1 MLKVIRR
8 LPFTLILLA
17 ILGLV
22 ALLTETHNAALSE
35 AWLTRLGFAP
45 NDLWLLRFER
55 LVTSAV
61 VTYGGKVFWEA
72 LFMIL
77 LSVGLAEW
85 LAGTRRAALTFWG
98 VHLLVLLIESLLL
111 AIPLRLWGGVTGEAI
126 SLARDVGPS
135 AGYFACLG
143 LACACLPG
151 RWRWISLVL
160 ILGGLV
166 FAFFLPPG
174 QGEAELVKIL
184 ADIAHLLAFPL
195 GWLSLGIRTR
205 ADKDHRG
212 KRRIF

>member
-1 MLKVIRR
+1 MFKVIRR
-8 LPFTLILLA
+8 LPFTLMMLA
-17 ILGLV
+17 VLVLV

-35 AWLTRLGFAP
+35 VWLACLGFAP

-72 LFMIL
+72 LCMTL

-85 LAGTRRAALTFWG
+85 LAGTRRAVLTFWG

-111 AIPLRLWGGVTGEAI
+111 ALPLRLWAGVTGEAV
-126 SLARDVGPS
+126 SLVRDVGPS

-143 LACACLPG
+143 LACACFPG
-151 RWRWISLVL
+151 RWRWISLAL
-160 ILGGLV
+160 ILGGLI

-174 QGEAELVKIL
+174 AGEAELVKVF

-195 GWLSLGIRTR
+195 GWLSI
-205 ADKDHRG
+205 
-212 KRRIF
+212 